1 MCGHGETADKPLRKS
16 GRLKVVFGFARAVT
30 RPPLR
35 SHPTS
40 GNFMMSMAQ
49 DRESWIEA
57 FRQMQAH
64 TATGPLQISLVD
76 VDADTIT
83 LRMPITN
90 ASRQPMGLL
99 HGGVSMVLAETAASM
114 HSCWGLDLSRFYP
127 VGIEINGSHLRS
139 ARDGHVLAKASIV
152 RRTRTLVV
160 HSIEIVHEET
170 GDLLCTSR
178 VTNLIREHRP

>member
-1 MCGHGETADKPLRKS
+1 MNL
-16 GRLKVVFGFARAVT
+16 
-30 RPPLR
+30 
-35 SHPTS
+35 
-40 GNFMMSMAQ
+40 MAQ
-49 DRESWIEA
+49 DRETWIEG
-57 FRQMQAH
+57 FRQMQSH
-64 TATGPLQISLVD
+64 TVAGPLQISLVD

-83 LRMPITN
+83 LRMPITD
-90 ASRQPMGLL
+90 AARQPMGLL

-114 HSCWGLDLSRFYP
+114 HSCWGLDLTRFFP

-139 ARDGHVLAKASIV
+139 ARDGHVLAKASVV

-160 HSIEIVHEET
+160 HSIDIVHEES